1 MCDAGQDLLAK
12 VIGGGWVFEDVSV
25 GSAIIQCQQEPQ
37 MRLVQA
43 GVTSVVFQRTVI
55 AGMEC
60 VDELTI
66 VDGFVS

>member
-1 MCDAGQDLLAK
+1 M
-12 VIGGGWVFEDVSV
+12 FEDVSV